1 MPPADRGPLLLGID
15 LGAGSLKATLIR
27 ADGSVA
33 GEASHVVPTLTPHP
47 GWSEQ
52 NPADWWAALVRA
64 VPEAI
69 AAAGGDAKQIAGIA
83 LSAGAHSQVLED
95 ADGKVIRPAI
105 MWNDQ
110 RSRIEVQE
118 LRDRADRRILDLGY
132 NRCSTTWTLPQ
143 LLWVKKNEPAAAAR
157 TARVYLAK
165 DWLRA
170 RLTGTFETDTI
181 DALGTL
187 MLDARTAGWSAELCK
202 MIEWPLDTLPPIVK
216 PTAIVGKVTR
226 EAAAA
231 TGLASGCPV
240 ICGTSDTAAE
250 TYGAGMVE
258 TGLGVVKLATAATM
272 SVLSAKAVPNGELIN
287 YYHVVPDHWYLIA
300 GTNSCASAHRWL
312 RDQFF
317 MPADGTADGAAVFAE
332 MDRMAASCAPGAE
345 GLVFHP
351 YLNGERTPYWDPL
364 LRADFIGMT
373 MRHRREHFVRALYEG
388 IAFSLRDCFEVFKAN
403 GQGFKLA
410 RITGGGARSATWRQ
424 IVSDVLG
431 IPIELP
437 AVADASFGAA
447 LIAGVGAGIYPD
459 EVTAVRKTLSV
470 TARHEPDAKRAT
482 FYDSAFGIYK
492 DAQAKLAG
500 VNHALHALATGVG

>member
-1 MPPADRGPLLLGID
+1 MPAAERSPLLLGID
-15 LGAGSLKATLIR
+15 LGAGSLKATLIHI
-27 ADGSVA
+27 DGSVA
-33 GEASHVVPTLTPHP
+33 GEASHVVPTLAPHP

-52 NPADWWAALVRA
+52 NPSDWWAALVRA
-64 VPEAI
+64 VPSAI
-69 AAAGGDAKQIAGIA
+69 AASGGDANRIVGIA

-95 ADGKVIRPAI
+95 ADGEVIRPAI

-110 RSRIEVQE
+110 RSRAEVQE
-118 LRDRADRRILDLGY
+118 LRDRADRRILDVGY

-143 LLWVKKNEPAAAAR
+143 LLWVRKNEPQAAAR

-187 MLDARTAGWSAELCK
+187 MLDAPSAKWSEELCK
-202 MIEWPLDTLPPIVK
+202 LIDWPLDTLPPVVQ

-231 TGLASGCPV
+231 TGLAAGCPV

-258 TGLGVVKLATAATM
+258 TGLGVIKLATAATM

-287 YYHVVPDHWYLIA
+287 YYHVVPGHWYLIA

-317 MPADGTADGAAVFAE
+317 MPVSGGTDGSAVFSE
-332 MDRMAASCAPGAE
+332 MDRMAASCPPGAE
-345 GLVFHP
+345 GLMFHP
-351 YLNGERTPYWDPL
+351 YLNGERSPYWDPL

-403 GQGFKLA
+403 GQGFSVG

-459 EVTAVRKTLSV
+459 EVSAVRKTLSV
-470 TARHEPDAKRAT
+470 TARHEPDARRTA
-482 FYDSAFGIYK
+482 FYERAFGIYK
-492 DAQAKLAG
+492 DAQARLAP
-500 VNHALHALATGVG
+500 VNHALHALATGAA